1 MCTVAG
7 TKRKLFIDGS
17 LSTLNQ
23 TRINRRNQRKN
34 GKIMKSCGYYAMGQH
49 LSASI
54 QKHKSTTNQRKTGK
68 IMKIILWILRHG
80 QTLVCFKPKT
90 QKHSTSTQKR
100 KIMQSCGY
108 YGMGQHLLLKEKV
121 IKWLRRAYLV
131 GDHFL
136 YCHDVSVWFR
146 DDSVRRN

>member
-7 TKRKLFIDGS
+7 TKRKLFIDDS
-17 LSTLNQ
+17 LSALNQ

-68 IMKIILWILRHG
+68 IMKSN

-90 QKHSTSTQKR
+90 QHIINIT
-100 KIMQSCGY
+100 
-108 YGMGQHLLLKEKV
+108 
-121 IKWLRRAYLV
+121 
-131 GDHFL
+131 
-136 YCHDVSVWFR
+136 VWA
-146 DDSVRRN
+146 NTCC

>member
-1 MCTVAG
+1 M
-7 TKRKLFIDGS
+7 
-17 LSTLNQ
+17 
-23 TRINRRNQRKN
+23 NRRNQRKN
-34 GKIMKSCGYYAMGQH
+34 EKSMKSCGYYAMGQH
-49 LSASI
+49 LFALD
-54 QKHKSTTNQRKTGK
+54 QKHKNTPTQCNKGK
-68 IMKIILWILRHG
+68 IMK
-80 QTLVCFKPKT
+80 
-90 QKHSTSTQKR
+90 
-100 KIMQSCGY
+100 SCGY

>member
-7 TKRKLFIDGS
+7 TKGKLFIDGS
-17 LSTLNQ
+17 LSALNQ

-54 QKHKSTTNQRKTGK
+54 QKQKHNKSTQNRKNYE
-68 IMKIILWILRHG
+68 ILWILRHG

-100 KIMQSCGY
+100 KIMKSCGY
-108 YGMGQHLLLKEKV
+108 YGMGQHLLLKEKA
-121 IKWLRRAYLV
+121 IKWLKRAYLI
-131 GDHFL
+131 GDYFL
-136 YCHDVSVWFR
+136 YCHDVTVWFR
-146 DDSVRRN
+146 DDSVGKN